1 MVPIVMCTYL
11 HLFAVRDNRGA
22 NRCSTLWGAPISTCL
37 TPAQVFIA
45 AQQKASAGLSAHAS
59 TQQDHV
65 HPKIVDKRPENAK
78 FAAHAPAAHKGK
90 YF

>member
-37 TPAQVFIA
+37 APAHGIHCRTTESLCLPKRA
-45 AQQKASAGLSAHAS
+45 YAS

-65 HPKIVDKRPENAK
+65 HPKIVDKRPKNAQL
-78 FAAHAPAAHKGK
+78 AAHAPTVHKGK
-90 YF
+90 